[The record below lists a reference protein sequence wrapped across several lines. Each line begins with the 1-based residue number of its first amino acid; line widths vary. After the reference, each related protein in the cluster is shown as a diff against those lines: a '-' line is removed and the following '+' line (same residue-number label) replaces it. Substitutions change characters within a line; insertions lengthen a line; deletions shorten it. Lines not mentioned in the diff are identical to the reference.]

1 MKNQQRYIPIEEVI
15 AGGPLKIADAKLE
28 KLNRARLDA
37 LGYMMQAS
45 HWLDEAAE
53 SAKAAVAKLTQA
65 EKLLRRREAALE
77 KADRAFFAYWGKGDR
92 K

>member
-1 MKNQQRYIPIEEVI
+1 MKNRQQVNPIEEIIVES
-15 AGGPLKIADAKLE
+15 DAKLE

-53 SAKAAVAKLTQA
+53 GAKAAMTKLNKA
-65 EKLLRRREAALE
+65 DKLLRRREAALE
-77 KADRAFFAYWGKGDR
+77 KADRAFLAYWGRGGGK
-92 K
+92 

>member
-1 MKNQQRYIPIEEVI
+1 MKNQQRFIAIEEVI
-15 AGGPLKIADAKLE
+15 AGQSHKLADAKLE

-45 HWLDEAAE
+45 HWLDEATAD
-53 SAKAAVAKLTQA
+53 AKASLATLTNV
-65 EKLLRRREAALE
+65 EKLLRRREATLK
-77 KADRAFFAYWGKGDR
+77 KADRAFWAYAKRGGR

>member
-1 MKNQQRYIPIEEVI
+1 MKNKQQFVPIEEVI
-15 AGGPLKIADAKLE
+15 AGQPHKMADAKLE

-37 LGYMMQAS
+37 LGYMLQAS
-45 HWLDEAAE
+45 HWLDEAAAD
-53 SAKAAVAKLTQA
+53 AKASLATLTNA

-77 KADRAFFAYWGKGDR
+77 KADRAFWAYWGKGGR

>member
-45 HWLDEAAE
+45 HWLDEAAG
-53 SAKAAVAKLTQA
+53 SAKAALATLNKA
-65 EKLLRRREAALE
+65 EKLLRRREGALE
-77 KADRAFFAYWGKGDR
+77 KADRAFWAYAQRGAK
-92 K
+92 

>member
-1 MKNQQRYIPIEEVI
+1 MKNQQRFNPVEEVI
-15 AGGPLKIADAKLE
+15 VESDAKLE

-45 HWLDEAAE
+45 HWLDDAAE
-53 SAKAAVAKLTQA
+53 GAKAALATLTKA

-77 KADRAFFAYWGKGDR
+77 KADRAFVAYWGKGGR